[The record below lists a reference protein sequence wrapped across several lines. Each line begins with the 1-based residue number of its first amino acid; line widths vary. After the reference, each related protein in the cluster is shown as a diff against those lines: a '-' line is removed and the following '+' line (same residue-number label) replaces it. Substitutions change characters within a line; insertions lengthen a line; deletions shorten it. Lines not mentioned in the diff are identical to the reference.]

1 MDGEWHLSEKTKDII
16 RNLSYSTL
24 ANFLSA
30 VISVLLVMIVPKLLG
45 IREYGLWQLSV
56 FYNSYVGYLHFGWI
70 DGIYLRYGGYDYKH
84 LDRGLLRRQFYY
96 FCIFE
101 IFLSTA
107 ILTIALFFIGD
118 YDKKFLMIVFAL
130 TCIIQLPGTFLRF
143 LMQATN
149 RIREYARNL
158 LLERI
163 FYGAMIIFMLSIGI
177 RDYKPLVIM
186 CCLALLVS
194 TVHAIFIC
202 KAIVFSKDSCTKP
215 TVINEIQLN
224 LKSGINLLLANF
236 ASMFILGIVRLC
248 IEHQWSIETFAKL
261 SLSLNVCTFIMV
273 FVNAVGVVIFPLL
286 KNLSKE
292 HMQELYT
299 HLNTLIT
306 ATLLVILIGFFPCQW
321 VLTEWLPQYTQSITF
336 LGILF
341 PMCLYEGKMALL
353 YNTYMKAM
361 REEKVLL
368 KFNIITL
375 FISIILSVIT
385 IFLLKQLLLAVLVI
399 IICLALR
406 CTMAEI
412 YISKKMETH
421 HLKGLRDESALVIC
435 FIAIASAVQNA
446 FLSVVMYGG
455 VLVLYLLSNRKK
467 LKMAK
472 KYFI

>member
-1 MDGEWHLSEKTKDII
+1 MSEKKKDII
-16 RNLSYSTL
+16 QNLSYSTI

-45 IREYGLWQLSV
+45 VREYGLWQLSV
-56 FYNSYVGYLHFGWI
+56 FYNSYVVYLHFGWI
-70 DGIYLRYGGYDYKH
+70 DGVYLRYGGYDYKH
-84 LDRGLLRRQFYY
+84 LDRGVLHRQFYY

-101 IFLSTA
+101 IFLSA
-107 ILTIALFFIGD
+107 VILAIALFFIGD
-118 YDKKFLMIVFAL
+118 YDKKFIMIVFAV
-130 TCIIQLPGTFLRF
+130 TCVIQLPGTFLRF

-149 RIREYARNL
+149 KIREYAKNL

-163 FYGAMIIFMLSIGI
+163 FYGGLIIFMLFIGI
-177 RDYKPLVIM
+177 RSYKPLIIM

-202 KAIVFSKDSCTKP
+202 RTIVFSKDSSTKP
-215 TVINEIQLN
+215 AVMNEIRLN

-236 ASMFILGIVRLC
+236 ASMFILGIVRLG

-273 FVNAVGVVIFPLL
+273 FVNAVGVVIFPLI

-292 HMQELYT
+292 HMQELYI

-306 ATLLVILIGFFPCQW
+306 TTLLVILIGFFPFQW

-368 KFNIITL
+368 KFNVITL
-375 FISIILSVIT
+375 AISILLSIIT

-399 IICLALR
+399 VLCLGLR

-412 YISKKMETH
+412 YITRKMRIN
-421 HLKGLRDESALVIC
+421 HLKSLRDESVLVIC
-435 FIAIASAVQNA
+435 FITIASLVQSI
-446 FLSVVMYGG
+446 FLSVMIYGG
-455 VLVLYLLSNRKK
+455 LLVLYLLGNRKR

-472 KYFI
+472 RYFV